1 MIIGR
6 SAKLYQERRGLRS
19 TMRGPGPRIHLMDN
33 QARNMQ
39 LTAPLPLPSLLN
51 AVQAANP
58 PAAGVTQP
66 WPHANQE
73 LWICG

>member
-6 SAKLYQERRGLRS
+6 SAMLFQERRGLRS
-19 TMRGPGPRIHLMDN
+19 TMRGPGPRIHLVDN
-33 QARNMQ
+33 EARQ
-39 LTAPLPLPSLLN
+39 LRLTAPLPLPALLS

-58 PAAGVTQP
+58 PAAGKTAP
-66 WPHANQE
+66 WPHAAQE